1 MKKKKLILGIGLLTA
16 CAFVMAS
23 CDNSSNGGTTNSTT
37 INNTEPSNTTTTS
50 NQGNNTDPNNN
61 NQGEPSN
68 DTPKEDVK
76 VEGSI
81 EVKKAAGD
89 QESLYAEFYQK
100 ENVTTYNAYVKLDN
114 GNYSKLDSQLVR
126 YYKGT
131 DKNYYR
137 VDAVGLKAGNYTL
150 KIVAVK
156 DNEEISSTVTEIK
169 NLNVVSYDRTGFA
182 FSKNG
187 YNSTGDASGAYNS
200 DGTLKTGARVIYVTA
215 ANAKTVT
222 LSVTADKKEQVYTG
236 LQTILD
242 AYEKGEETRPLSIR
256 IIGEIK
262 QTDINHL
269 SSSGEGLQIKG
280 KKEGSMF
287 NMTFEGIG
295 NDAFIHGFGFLIK
308 NTTNFELRNLGVATL
323 IDDDISL
330 DGGNNNIWIHDNDL
344 YYGPNKGGDQKKGDG
359 ALDIKGT
366 YYATLSYNHYFDSGK
381 STLNSNTKSGT
392 PDVDYVSYHHNWFDH
407 SDSRH
412 PRIRLSTS
420 IHIYNNYFDGNAK
433 YGVGVTCG
441 SSAFVENNYF
451 RNCKY
456 PMLSSMQGSDVYGG
470 TDTYKLDY
478 ATFSKENSGMIK
490 SYGNK
495 YEETYTYIPYGC
507 TEYVNKGVKTAY
519 DLSGTTSTENFDAY
533 EATTRD
539 EVVSSTIK
547 SVQGASTYSNFDT
560 NTSIM
565 YTYTAQTPEEAK
577 ETVMS
582 FAGRVQGGDLKWEFD
597 NSTEDTNYE
606 VIPGLRSAV
615 DNYTSNL
622 ISVQDID
629 SSTSGGG
636 NDNPTPST
644 SDADSVIALIEALPE
659 SNAVT
664 ENDRSAINAAK
675 TAYDALDATEQAKV
689 TNYSK
694 LEACLAALPVQTQ
707 TAQVLTFPA
716 SNSFFTVSGNTSTSK
731 GSVTYNGNTYSTCL
745 KMESSTSITFT
756 LTKSATI
763 TIVFGSTDSANV
775 KIDGAKENAD
785 STRIITKTLS
795 SGSHTITKADSANVF
810 YISIE

>member
-23 CDNSSNGGTTNSTT
+23 CGNSSNGGTTNSTT

-81 EVKKAAGD
+81 EVKEAAGD

-156 DNEEISSTVTEIK
+156 DNEEILSTVTEIK
-169 NLNVVSYDRTGFA
+169 NLSVKSHDRSGFA
-182 FSKNG
+182 FVNG
-187 YNSTGDASGAYNS
+187 TSSGAYNE
-200 DGTLKTGARVIYVTA
+200 DGTLRENAQVLYITETTKDTVSLEVVKDNKGRTETA
-215 ANAKTVT
+215 
-222 LSVTADKKEQVYTG
+222 TG
-236 LQTILD
+236 LQNILNL
-242 AYEKGEETRPLSIR
+242 YKKGMDSRPLDVR
-256 IIGEIK
+256 FIGQI
-262 QTDINHL
+262 TDFAVLEGGDIVI
-269 SSSGEGLQIKG
+269 SGSGATKRVSCGI
-280 KKEGSMF
+280 
-287 NMTFEGIG
+287 TFEGIG
-295 NDAFIHGFGFLIK
+295 NDATLDGWGIRIK
-308 NTTNFELRNLGVATL
+308 NASNVEIRNLGFMNCDSSEG
-323 IDDDISL
+323 DDCGL
-330 DGGNNNIWIHDNDL
+330 QQDNDHVWVHNCDFF
-344 YYGPNKGGDQKKGDG
+344 YGGPGGDADQAKGDG
-359 ALDIKGT
+359 ALDTKDST
-366 YYATLSYNHYFDSGK
+366 YVTHSYNHFFDCGK
-381 STLNSNTKSGT
+381 CNLLGLSENSNDGLYAT
-392 PDVDYVSYHHNWFDH
+392 YHHNWYDH

-412 PRIRLSTS
+412 PRVRFYTV
-420 IHIYNNYFDGNAK
+420 HVYNNYFDGNAK
-433 YGVGVTCG
+433 YGVGATLG
-441 SSAFVENNYF
+441 SSVFVENNYF

-456 PMLSSMQGSDVYGG
+456 PMLTSMQGSDVYGG

-478 ATFSKENSGMIK
+478 ATFSKEDGGSIK
-490 SYGNK
+490 SYGNTMVG
-495 YEETYTYIPYGC
+495 TYTYIPYGSE
-507 TEYVNKGVKTAY
+507 TYVN
-519 DLSGTTSTENFDAY
+519 SGTSIAYNLKGDGSTVQFDAY
-533 EATTRD
+533 EA
-539 EVVSSTIK
+539 SSREEQVPSTVTNYK
-547 SVQGASTYSNFDT
+547 GTTYSKTYNNFDT
-560 NTSIM
+560 ASTMYQYTVETAEDAKNTVIN
-565 YTYTAQTPEEAK
+565 K
-577 ETVMS
+577 
-582 FAGRVQGGDLKWEFD
+582 AGRVQGGDFKWTFD
-597 NSTEDTNYE
+597 NSVDDESY
-606 VIPGLRSAV
+606 AV
-615 DNYTSNL
+615 NTILKAALVSYTTKL
-622 ISVQDID
+622 LSVQSIGEQ
-629 SSTSGGG
+629 SSGSGST
-636 NDNPTPST
+636 DPIPST

-659 SNAVT
+659 STAVT
-664 ENDRSAINAAK
+664 ENDRTAINAAK
-675 TAYDALDATEQAKV
+675 AAYDALDETEQAKV
-689 TNYSK
+689 TNYPK
-694 LEACLAALPVQTQ
+694 LQACIAALPVQTQ

-745 KMESSTSITFT
+745 KMEKSTSITFT
-756 LTKSATI
+756 LTESATI

-775 KIDGAKENAD
+775 KIDDAKENAD